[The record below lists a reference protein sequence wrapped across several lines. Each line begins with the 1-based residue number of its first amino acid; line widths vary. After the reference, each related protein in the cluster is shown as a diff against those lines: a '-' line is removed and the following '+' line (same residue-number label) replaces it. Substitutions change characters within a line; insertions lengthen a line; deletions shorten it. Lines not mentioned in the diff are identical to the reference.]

1 MSPYKIKEECYLLRS
16 CLDNARR
23 MLLFMVEQV
32 FPANGE
38 LLLMH
43 DMNTQCTVGGER
55 RPKKTFLCLNFCL
68 ARKYELYF
76 TIPWTG
82 KKRPFSLPFMAAG
95 LTGVLPYVKL
105 FSQVR

>member
-1 MSPYKIKEECYLLRS
+1 MLGECCFLWLNRCFLL
-16 CLDNARR
+16 
-23 MLLFMVEQV
+23 M
-32 FPANGE
+32 GE

-76 TIPWTG
+76 TPEVEKET
-82 KKRPFSLPFMAAG
+82 KN
-95 LTGVLPYVKL
+95 
-105 FSQVR
+105 